1 MKPMRTTRLALFLAA
16 AASTLALAPAALAQ
30 DDAALLD
37 SYYELRDADPD
48 AAYQLLLDG
57 YPASS
62 GDIRVPLELGF
73 YQLQRENFAEAL
85 PFFEAASAIDPSRKE
100 VQDQIGYIN
109 VALERDSAALAA
121 FDRSLELQPSDEAI
135 RLQRAYVLQRLG
147 RNRAAAEA
155 FYGLS
160 GSSDQRIASQ
170 SCSSWQVL
178 YNASDRAFDA
188 PWFGESYFAP
198 QYVSH
203 FDLAVFPYQGRVGAV
218 LDEET
223 QLEAYGSLRVTADT
237 RSGRGIFGPQNFYDN
252 AAVIAAGLRVQPIE
266 DVPVALFVE
275 AGGAYDLTDL
285 GRDRWRGDVRGGAV
299 LYEEWGMAPPCL
311 GESGGVRAVADV
323 YAEAIYYSRYDDN
336 VLFYARFRPGVRVWE
351 DQDAAVDLY
360 LLGAT
365 GFDTRGVAGNEYQ
378 ELGAGAAAHI
388 YGFGGLTL
396 RAEGVRV
403 FRHDGLDSYTTLRVG
418 VEHAIRF

>member
-1 MKPMRTTRLALFLAA
+1 MKPMRTNRLALCLA
-16 AASTLALAPAALAQ
+16 AASTLAMAPAAFAQ

-37 SYYELRDADPD
+37 SYYDLRDANPD

-57 YPASS
+57 YPSSS

-73 YQLQRENFAEAL
+73 YQLQRENFSEAL
-85 PFFEAASAIDPSRKE
+85 PFFEAAAAIDPSRKD

-109 VALERDSAALAA
+109 VTVENDSAALEA
-121 FDRSLELQPSDEAI
+121 FDRSLEIQPTDELI

-160 GSSDQRIASQ
+160 GSPDQRIANQ

-178 YNASDRAFDA
+178 YNSSDRAFDA

-203 FDLAVFPYQGRVGAV
+203 FDLAVFPYQGRFGAV

-223 QLEAYGSLRVTADT
+223 QLEAYASLRATADT
-237 RSGRGIFGPQNFYDN
+237 RSNRGVFGPQNYYDN
-252 AAVIAAGLRVQPIE
+252 AAVVAAGLRVQPIE
-266 DVPVALFVE
+266 DVPVAFFVE
-275 AGGAYDLTDL
+275 AGGAYDLTDQ

-299 LYEEWGMAPPCL
+299 LYEEWNMAPPCL

-336 VLFYARFRPGVRVWE
+336 VLFYARFRPGVRIWE
-351 DQDAAVDLY
+351 NEDAAVDLY

-388 YGFGGLTL
+388 YGIGGLTL